1 MLHFRCAEIKESMQ
15 SSPHRVRLHRSLTFD
30 CSNPSITYKNNTHP
44 VGWVL
49 FLWRSR
55 RDLNP
60 RYPFGVHTISSRA
73 RYDHFDTAPWVRHS
87 CRLAYDTTT
96 ALICQVVFLL
106 FSFIFANR
114 VREVILRG
122 FSLKNARRNVEGSL
136 IIYPSVEI
144 RGIRIR
150 FFESINRNKKWE
162 TTKVVSH
169 FWSECRDSNSRPLEP
184 HSSAI
189 PNFATPGYRRS
200 DD

>member
-1 MLHFRCAEIKESMQ
+1 MEQEGFGTLRCQCGRARIEQRSTGALHLIVQIPLQHKNKT
-15 SSPHRVRLHRSLTFD
+15 SP
-30 CSNPSITYKNNTHP
+30 K
-44 VGWVL
+44 GEVL

-114 VREVILRG
+114 VRGVILRG

-144 RGIRIR
+144 RGVRIW
-150 FFESINRNKKWE
+150 FFKSLNRNKKWE

-184 HSSAI
+184 H
-189 PNFATPGYRRS
+189 FYEWCFR
-200 DD
+200 

>member
-1 MLHFRCAEIKESMQ
+1 MKQRLGRREVFSAKTRSEVCHREPDLLHDAQHHFTASATSRAAGTLR
-15 SSPHRVRLHRSLTFD
+15 SPEKKKADAFASAF
-30 CSNPSITYKNNTHP
+30 
-44 VGWVL
+44 L
-49 FLWRSR
+49 FWRSR

-169 FWSECRDSNSRPLEP
+169 FWSECRDSVLFRLSE
-184 HSSAI
+184 
-189 PNFATPGYRRS
+189 T
-200 DD
+200 